1 MSEEII
7 GMDDMMAI
15 YEVTDRFG
23 IDRESI
29 GVPLEKDGD
38 GAVRRESGGG
48 VEITA
53 PATMST
59 REWLPT
65 LQAELE
71 RLGFVLSETEDEP
84 WGEAGDGRLVQ

>member
-48 VEITA
+48 
-53 PATMST
+53 S
-59 REWLPT
+59 RDH
-65 LQAELE
+65 
-71 RLGFVLSETEDEP
+71 G
-84 WGEAGDGRLVQ
+84 AGDDVDAGVASYASGRAGAARVRSE

>member
-1 MSEEII
+1 MTEEII

-29 GVPLEKDGD
+29 SVPLEKEGS
-38 GAVRRESGGG
+38 GAVSRDPADV

-53 PATMST
+53 PATVST
-59 REWLPT
+59 RDWLPT

-71 RLGFVLSETEDEP
+71 RLGFELQEDEEEP
-84 WGEAGDGRLVQ
+84 WG